1 VIEFIIVI
9 LYERGETREI
19 LVPADADLPL
29 WKLAEEGKIMLA
41 KEKE

>member
-1 VIEFIIVI
+1 MEFITVI

-29 WKLAEEGKIMLA
+29 WKLAEEGKLLI